1 VIKWL
6 GVFSGYTGFL
16 QQQKNDCHD
25 ITEMLLKVALNSI
38 TLTQQGPLLTYVC
51 MLIFL
56 QDGKFYYLEHVAA
69 ERGTVLNRV
78 QKLMNPA
85 WHCCTGDCE
94 ITRETGRAI
103 ASAGFS
109 KTWMEHFNLNTI
121 IFMIKPFLLGTA
133 TK

>member
-1 VIKWL
+1 
-6 GVFSGYTGFL
+6 
-16 QQQKNDCHD
+16 
-25 ITEMLLKVALNSI
+25 
-38 TLTQQGPLLTYVC
+38 
-51 MLIFL
+51 MLIFFL
-56 QDGKFYYLEHVAA
+56 QDGKFYFLEHVAA

-85 WHCCTGDCE
+85 WHFCTGDCQ
-94 ITRETGRAI
+94 ISKDTGRAI

-121 IFMIKPFLLGTA
+121 IYVIRPLLIGTA

>member
-1 VIKWL
+1 MIM
-6 GVFSGYTGFL
+6 T
-16 QQQKNDCHD
+16 
-25 ITEMLLKVALNSI
+25 
-38 TLTQQGPLLTYVC
+38 
-51 MLIFL
+51 
-56 QDGKFYYLEHVAA
+56 
-69 ERGTVLNRV
+69 TV
-78 QKLMNPA
+78 LMNPA

-94 ITRETGRAI
+94 ITSETGRAI